1 MSDNVGFIIDEFYY
15 GPSPEETI
23 RGSEVSCCSERAK
36 KVLAKTR
43 EIMDLEHQIIEAM
56 KRSLESKDREISALK
71 QEREQIELIKMER
84 RPAICSA
91 FRKILKD
98 CMKDRQCS
106 FCPSQNVSCAECLM
120 FFDTFVTKIERE
132 GYLQKMSRKL
142 LETKQGNLEAKAII
156 TSIMKF
162 ELNFEPIWGLE

>member
-15 GPSPEETI
+15 GPSPKETI

-71 QEREQIELIKMER
+71 QEREQI
-84 RPAICSA
+84 
-91 FRKILKD
+91 
-98 CMKDRQCS
+98 Q
-106 FCPSQNVSCAECLM
+106 Q
-120 FFDTFVTKIERE
+120 TFHKYGPDIWP
-132 GYLQKMSRKL
+132 KL
-142 LETKQGNLEAKAII
+142 LFII
-156 TSIMKF
+156 R
-162 ELNFEPIWGLE
+162 